1 MPRGRPKGFAKTGG
15 RIRGTPNKR
24 TSASVNAFASL
35 AGEHGEKYAAILND
49 IATAEGQ
56 KPDIKLLALRIAA
69 PYIWRKQP
77 EAHEISGP
85 DGGGIPVIVHKHLT
99 EPPK

>member
-1 MPRGRPKGFAKTGG
+1 MAGRPKGYPKTGG
-15 RIRGTPNKR
+15 RRGGTPNKR
-24 TSASVNAFASL
+24 TSESANAFAHL
-35 AGEHGEKYAAILND
+35 AGTYGEKYAQILDD
-49 IATAEGQ
+49 IAQAKEQ
-56 KPDIKLLALRIAA
+56 KPDIRLLALRIAA